1 MLRPNR
7 VFMNA
12 LFVFGVMLVLV
23 LSLLGPERLALYL
36 DQNTLNQIN
45 EVPLKEAS
53 EGYHYALS
61 ANEKL
66 YILSSGLNN
75 MVLPETELSEKTN
88 ADSNLLYE
96 ELSGSYALVTNYQG
110 ARENEIQSFEVVEH
124 INGELE
130 LLKDLGIVPPEVK
143 EIDSSAYSAQLYSAI
158 DLKEPGNNLSVWK
171 VSLVSSHVNADKSKR
186 VLDIYM
192 DAETGKIYEFYVRVD
207 QTWDNINPEA
217 MMVKWSEYL
226 ELQDVKKYEND
237 NPLLETT
244 PYYLKYQVPGIDGN
258 NTIVT
263 IGFYEGINELFLKI
277 SK

>member
-1 MLRPNR
+1 MHRTNK
-7 VFMNA
+7 VGVNI
-12 LFVFGVMLVLV
+12 LFVFGVALVVL
-23 LSLLGPERLALYL
+23 LSLVGPERWALYL
-36 DQNTLNQIN
+36 DQNSMNQII
-45 EVPLKEAS
+45 ESPMEEMS
-53 EGYHYALS
+53 GGYQYALS

-88 ADSNLLYE
+88 IVSEELYE
-96 ELSGSYALVTNYQG
+96 ELNGSYVLVTNYQG
-110 ARENEIQSFEVVEH
+110 LKEYEIQSSEVVEH
-124 INGELE
+124 VNSEIKI
-130 LLKDLGIVPPEVK
+130 LKDLGIIPTSVK
-143 EIDSSAYSAQLYSAI
+143 EIDSIAYHSQLYSAI
-158 DLKEPGNNLSVWK
+158 DLKEPGNNLTVWK

-186 VLDIYM
+186 VLDIYL

-207 QTWDNINPEA
+207 TVWEKLEPEKII
-217 MMVKWSEYL
+217 MSWSEYL
-226 ELQDVKKYEND
+226 GLQDVKKYEND

>member
-1 MLRPNR
+1 MHRTNK
-7 VFMNA
+7 VGVNI
-12 LFVFGVMLVLV
+12 LFVFGVALVVL
-23 LSLLGPERLALYL
+23 LSLVGPERWALYL
-36 DQNTLNQIN
+36 DQNSMNQII
-45 EVPLKEAS
+45 ESPMEEMS
-53 EGYHYALS
+53 GGYQYALS

-88 ADSNLLYE
+88 IISEELYE
-96 ELSGSYALVTNYQG
+96 ELNGSYVLVTNYQG
-110 ARENEIQSFEVVEH
+110 LKEYEIQSSEVVEH
-124 INGELE
+124 VNSEIKI
-130 LLKDLGIVPPEVK
+130 LKDLGIIPTSVK
-143 EIDSSAYSAQLYSAI
+143 EIDSTAYHSQLYSAI
-158 DLKEPGNNLSVWK
+158 DLKEPGNNLTVWK

-186 VLDIYM
+186 VLDIYL

-207 QTWDNINPEA
+207 TVWEKLEPEKII
-217 MMVKWSEYL
+217 MSWSEYL
-226 ELQDVKKYEND
+226 GLQDVKKYEND